1 MLILQKYR
9 IDLLYQ
15 SKHEVETLLAKFGY
29 FPVWQYDG
37 SGNPYTYLIC
47 PINTEIATNDT
58 LIPGSDPTYKLYL
71 AHMFGLGGASSILIT
86 FTYIETIDLHLNGP
100 SKFTRTVNGNNV
112 TVVQTTSVPEG
123 EGTRTYVCT
132 VVFNTSTGTHTITNT
147 STYQDSHTTSTTTST
162 TDPTTGETTTTT
174 ETIDSQTG
182 DETTSTTTYDE
193 NGTMT
198 GSSTHTDYGSGGSY
212 DSLQTYYDDGTISQD
227 HDQTTNTDGSSV
239 AHTTNYDENG
249 DPTDGNTQWVDTS
262 QNQNTQSYEYDENG
276 DPYVSGYDINTENN
290 PNGGET
296 LNNPIDTGVLAFDGR
311 DFDIH
316 LKAKFYWNNL
326 QYNNVGGGKF
336 KAKVNP
342 ILNLSAEDANHK
354 VNGFLVLFLTGNTE
368 TSNYYTFTGSPVT
381 GNSTYPTLTRV
392 NKYLNDSASTVYNVN
407 WHQQLSNVNACLGLA
422 NGATGNGTFIF
433 DIQARSNVF
442 TIVMKNAS
450 GSIIGK
456 TVTKSNPNG
465 QANLNF
471 GNASFAD
478 VTVELGHWDS
488 VVDGTEYSFVYEVIE
503 FNVTKLPENP

>member
-1 MLILQKYR
+1 MN
-9 IDLLYQ
+9 
-15 SKHEVETLLAKFGY
+15 SLAKFK
-29 FPVWQYDG
+29 
-37 SGNPYTYLIC
+37 
-47 PINTEIATNDT
+47 IATTYSNRHQTEEYINDIFGQNVVWEYDDEQHMCFCNILLSLDDDFGEVST
-58 LIPGSDPTYKLYL
+58 IGLSKLNL
-71 AHMFGLGGASSILIT
+71 L
-86 FTYIETIDLHLNGP
+86 
-100 SKFTRTVNGNNV
+100 GNNV
-112 TVVQTTSVPEG
+112 DCDYVGTLDLPLNGSSRIERLGSVGGNENMNQIRQIIEVPEG
-123 EGTRTYVCT
+123 DGIRTYIFT
-132 VVFNTSTGTHTITNT
+132 VVFNNLTGEVTTSNT
-147 STYQDSHTTSTTTST
+147 STYRDTYVEEITITTTDPETGETTSTTTT
-162 TDPTTGETTTTT
+162 TN
-174 ETIDSQTG
+174 SQTG

-198 GSSTHTDYGSGGSY
+198 GSSTHTDYGDGGSY
-212 DSLQTYYDDGTISQD
+212 DSSQTYYDDGTISQD

-276 DPYVSGYDINTENN
+276 DAYISGYDINTESN

-296 LNNPIDTGVLAFDGR
+296 LNNPINTGVLAFDGR

-326 QYNNVGGGKF
+326 QYNSLGGGKF
-336 KAKVNP
+336 KARVNT
-342 ILNLSAEDANHK
+342 ILNLSAENENHK
-354 VNGFLVLFLTGNTE
+354 VNGFLVLFLTGNTDS
-368 TSNYYTFTGSPVT
+368 SNYYTFTGSPVT
-381 GNSTYPTLTRV
+381 GNSTYPTFTRV
-392 NKYLNDSASTVYNVN
+392 NKYLNDAASTVYNVN
-407 WHQQLSNVNACLGLA
+407 WHQQLNNSNACLGLA
-422 NGATGNGTFIF
+422 NGATGNGTFTF

-450 GSIIGK
+450 GNIIGK

-471 GNASFAD
+471 GNASFDD

-488 VVDGTEYSFVYEVIE
+488 VVDGVQYSFVYEVLE